1 VSTSSPSRIE
11 AISGELRMDEET
23 FDDLSRWFSDYVR
36 TFKSGK
42 PDKDRNIILKGE
54 HTQRVRQ
61 EIREIGESLG
71 LTDEDLRLA
80 ESMALFHDLGR
91 FPQYAR
97 YKTFSDRRS
106 CDHAA
111 LSVKVLIEKRVLDA
125 LEPSERDLILKA
137 ISYHNRAAL
146 PEGKSERCLFFSR
159 LLRDAD
165 KLDIWAVL
173 LDYYRRR
180 EVEGYRNEALELDLP
195 DDPGIS
201 DEVIRDIMAGEIV
214 KAKNLNRLN
223 DFKLLQASW
232 VFDLNYWPALVAV
245 KDRGYLE
252 RTREFLPRSEKVDRI
267 FELLESRLEERIEA
281 EVPEDKA

>member
-1 VSTSSPSRIE
+1 
-11 AISGELRMDEET
+11 MNEET
-23 FDDLSRWFSDYVR
+23 LDDLARCFSDYVR

-42 PDKDRNIILKGE
+42 PEEDRNIILKEE
-54 HTQRVRQ
+54 HTARVRQ

-71 LTDEDLRLA
+71 LGQEELRLA
-80 ESMALFHDLGR
+80 EAMALFHDLGR
-91 FPQYAR
+91 FPQYAE
-97 YKTFSDRRS
+97 YGTFSDRRS

-111 LSVKVLIEKRVLDA
+111 LSVEVLIEERVLDA
-125 LEPSERDLILKA
+125 LEPAERNLILKA

-146 PEGKSERCLFFSR
+146 PEEESERCLFFSR

-173 LDYYRRR
+173 LDYYQRH

-201 DEVIRDIMAGEIV
+201 EEVIRDITAGEIV
-214 KAKNLNRLN
+214 KAKNLRRLN

-232 VFDLNYWPALVAV
+232 VFDLNYWPALVEV
-245 KDRGYLE
+245 KDRAYLE
-252 RTREFLPRSEKVDRI
+252 RIREFLPNSEKVDRI

-281 EVPEDKA
+281 EVPEDEA